1 MLRQVPG
8 RFTFVDAVGASL
20 VADQRLVS
28 DGIVIGGKW
37 WPNEAAG
44 DVSET
49 ERFEAHSHHTHV
61 EVAARHFG
69 HSRE

>member
-1 MLRQVPG
+1 SG

-20 VADQRLVS
+20 VAEQRLVS

-49 ERFEAHSHHTHV
+49 ERFEVHSHHTHV
-61 EVAARHFG
+61 DLAARHFG